1 MHPYQVLVRPI
12 ISEKSTMLLPLHQ
25 YSFEVSKEANKMQI
39 REAVELAFK
48 VNVLNVNVIHVP
60 GKMRRMGRHRG
71 YTSSWKKAVVT
82 IRPDQRIEIF
92 EGT

>member
-12 ISEKSTMLLPLHQ
+12 ISEKSTMLLTLHQ

>member
-1 MHPYQVLVRPI
+1 MHPYQALVRPI
-12 ISEKSTMLLPLHQ
+12 ISEKSTMLLPLHK
-25 YSFEVSKEANKMQI
+25 YSFEVAAHANKMQI
-39 REAVELAFK
+39 KEAVELAFK
-48 VNVLNVNVIHVP
+48 VNVINVNIMHVP
-60 GKMRRMGRHRG
+60 GKMRRMGKHRG